1 MPDDRN
7 PRHLDTNNYRT
18 ERVERFNGIKRS
30 WLTRLKWWLAGLF
43 QRG

>member
-1 MPDDRN
+1 MSDDHD
-7 PRHLDTNNYRT
+7 PQHLDVNNYQT

-30 WLTRLKWWLAGLF
+30 WLTRFKWWLAGLF